1 MDKQLLNTL
10 NKGEK
15 LVEMTEV
22 TLNEETVIKTILY
35 TCIGVNIFNKRK
47 IETYEFPFYFET
59 KELAEEFL
67 KYWDDLWICET
78 TYWDIEPKPCFGL
91 FVNGQENK
99 PYIMV
104 DSWRNDVFNID
115 PINQLLKNGIWGGQV
130 LKYDKGRYHTYKI
143 DCFDYKKIFDL
154 ENYGKNTNKTY
165 IFKMVKD

>member
-22 TLNEETVIKTILY
+22 TLHEETVIKTILY
-35 TCIGVNIFNKRK
+35 TCMGVNIFNKRK
-47 IETYEFPFYFET
+47 IKTYKFPFYFET

-78 TYWDIEPKPCFGL
+78 AYWDNKSKPCFGL
-91 FVNGQENK
+91 CVGGQETM

-104 DSWRNDVFNID
+104 DSWRNDVFSID
-115 PINQLLKNGIWGGQV
+115 PKNQLLKNGIWGGQV
-130 LKYDKGRYHTYKI
+130 LKHDNGKHFTFKK
-143 DCFDYKKIFDL
+143 DCFDYKKYLI
-154 ENYGKNTNKTY
+154 
-165 IFKMVKD
+165 

>member
-22 TLNEETVIKTILY
+22 TIHGKTVIKTILY
-35 TCIGVNIFNKRK
+35 TCTGVNIFNKRK

-67 KYWDDLWICET
+67 KYWDELKLYVDS
-78 TYWDIEPKPCFGL
+78 YWDNKNKPCFSL
-91 FVNGQENK
+91 YANNQKSNTT
-99 PYIMV
+99 YIMI
-104 DSWRNDVFNID
+104 DSWKNKIFAK
-115 PINQLLKNGIWGGQV
+115 NQLCKNGIWGGQV
-130 LKYDKGRYHTYKI
+130 IKYLDGRYFTYEN
-143 DCFDYKKIFDL
+143 DCFDYKEIFNL
-154 ENYGKNTNKTY
+154 ENVGKNRTY